1 VASAAQINPQ
11 DLPRTPLPPTVL
23 RLQIV
28 ASPNLY
34 FNPLLDIMSTSA
46 PAVAVIGINGFIGKI
61 VMPFAFEALQQKR
74 IKELRILSRKFDE
87 NALNGLIAKGATTQN
102 ASYNNLASLTQALA
116 GIDIVI
122 STCPF

>member
-1 VASAAQINPQ
+1 MTS
-11 DLPRTPLPPTVL
+11 
-23 RLQIV
+23 
-28 ASPNLY
+28 
-34 FNPLLDIMSTSA
+34 SA

-61 VMPFAFEALQQKR
+61 VMPFAFEALKQKR
-74 IKELRILSRKFDE
+74 FKELRILSRKFDE

-122 STCPF
+122 SIVSHLYTC